1 MKRIEAIRRDRAI
14 QRKAILDRALER
26 LSDFAEPLGV
36 ELVPFGS
43 YAKGHVRGKSDLDL
57 AIPGVLSEET
67 RRQLEREAE
76 RVEVDEG
83 VPIDLMFE
91 PEIPAYFRELRNTLS
106 VLGPSTPADRKRS
119 FPHSNRQ
126 PQSVSEGNAMSA
138 ASPNSSSLKTEEKIA
153 RIAHDISRGKLY
165 LDQLYA
171 MENYDIEE
179 DTVPAPHIMALAQI
193 VHNLYNGVEDI
204 LEDIAKITDNFDPR
218 SESSHSDLINLMATK
233 TSLRPAVL
241 SPELHSIMDDFR
253 KFRHVVRHSYGDPL
267 IAKKVVEKF
276 DTFHRIFWPRFFES
290 LMPVLAHVEE
300 LSKPDIERNPKDPG

>member
-14 QRKAILDRALER
+14 QRKAVLDRALDR
-26 LSDFAEPLGV
+26 LSDIAEPLGV

-43 YAKGHVRGKSDLDL
+43 YAKGRVCGKSDLDL

-67 RRQLEREAE
+67 RRQLEKEAE

-91 PEIPAYFRELRNTLS
+91 PEIPAYFRELRDTLS
-106 VLGPSTPADRKRS
+106 VLGSSTRTARKGRL
-119 FPHSNRQ
+119 PHSDRQ
-126 PQSVSEGNAMSA
+126 PQSPSDGNAMSA
-138 ASPNSSSLKTEEKIA
+138 ASPESYSLKTDEKLD
-153 RIAHDISRGKLY
+153 RIVHDINRGKIY
-165 LDQLYA
+165 LDELNA
-171 MENYDIEE
+171 KENYVIEE
-179 DTVPAPHIMALAQI
+179 DTVPAPQIMALAQI

-218 SESSHSDLINLMATK
+218 SESSHSDLVNLMATK

-253 KFRHVVRHSYGDPL
+253 KFRHVVRHSYGDLL
-267 IAKKVVEKF
+267 IEKKVVEKF

-300 LSKPDIERNPKDPG
+300 MSKPDAERNPKDPG